1 MYIKTDRKQ
10 LTSIGIDIGSST
22 SHVIFSELILEKDPK
37 SRTEKFEI
45 IERRIL
51 HSGKIHLTPFIDK
64 DTIDLIKLRE
74 LLHSDFDNAGLSLSD
89 IDTGAA
95 IITGETSK
103 KQNAEEIVTT
113 IADES
118 GKFVAAT
125 AGPNYE
131 AVLAAYGSGAVSKSL
146 ESGKTIM
153 NIDVGGGSSNIALCR
168 NGRVIETAA
177 INVGGRL
184 LAFDDN
190 STITRLEETGK
201 LVGKH
206 VGLDLSIRDIVKED
220 EKKKIASVLATS
232 LIAAM
237 KGDSH
242 LDLTKQLMMTSPLE
256 NPVQYDQITFS
267 GGVAEYIYGVE
278 KRSYNDLGIILAQEI
293 QNQLGELK
301 ASVTQPQYR
310 IRATVIGAGQ
320 SSLQVSGS
328 TTFLSEN
335 LQYPIRNLHVIE
347 PYLTRKRNSATEVK
361 AAVVQALLRHDLIEG
376 NDHFILAFKDAVR
389 PSYQSLT
396 EFSEGVIEALPRT
409 VSKGK
414 PILMCFDTDIGNSVG
429 NVMRREVGVTNE
441 ILSIDEV
448 ALSEGD
454 FIDIGE
460 PIIENVVVPVVVKTL
475 VFDA

>member
-1 MYIKTDRKQ
+1 LHIKIDRKQ

-22 SHVIFSELILEKDPK
+22 SHVIFSELVLEKDPK

-45 IERRIL
+45 KKRRIL
-51 HSGKIHLTPFIDK
+51 HTGEIHITPFIDK
-64 DTIDLIKLRE
+64 DTIDLVTLRE
-74 LLHSDFDNAGLSLSD
+74 LIHLDFTNAGLTLSD

-95 IITGETSK
+95 IITGESSN

-146 ESGKTIM
+146 ESGKIIM
-153 NIDVGGGSSNIALCR
+153 NVDVGGGSSNIAICR
-168 NGRVIETAA
+168 KGQITETAA

-184 LAFDDN
+184 LTFDN
-190 STITRLEETGK
+190 NNTINRLEDTGK
-201 LVGKH
+201 KVGKH
-206 VGLDLSIRDIVKED
+206 VGLNLSIGNIIEES
-220 EKKKIASVLATS
+220 EKKKIALALATS

-237 KGDSH
+237 KGNNNSE
-242 LDLTKQLMMTSPLE
+242 LTKQLMMTGQLE
-256 NPVQYDQITFS
+256 FPSHIDEITFS

-278 KRSYNDLGIILAQEI
+278 KKSFNDLGIHLAQEI
-293 QNQLGELK
+293 HYHLGELK
-301 ASVTQPQYR
+301 SKLKHPQHR

-347 PYLTRKRNSATEVK
+347 PYLARKRNTASEVET
-361 AAVVQALLRHDLIEG
+361 AVTQALLRHDLVEG
-376 NDHFILAFKDAVR
+376 NDHFILTFKDAVR
-389 PSYQSLT
+389 PSYPSLT
-396 EFSEGVIEALPRT
+396 EFSKGVIQALPNT
-409 VSKGK
+409 VSSGK
-414 PILMCFDTDIGNSVG
+414 PILMSFDTDIGNSVG
-429 NVMRREVGVTNE
+429 NVMRREIGISNE

-475 VFDA
+475 VFNA